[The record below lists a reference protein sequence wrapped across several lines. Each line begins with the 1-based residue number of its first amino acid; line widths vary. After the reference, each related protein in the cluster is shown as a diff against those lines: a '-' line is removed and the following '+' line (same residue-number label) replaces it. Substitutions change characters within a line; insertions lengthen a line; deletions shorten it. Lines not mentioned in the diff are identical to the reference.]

1 MNADAIA
8 ELMVD
13 LFTRLVDDTTSSF
26 PTQTGLDPDTQ
37 DLLAMH
43 YLKEAKLAIARL
55 EREMLATTNLDYTTL
70 GSALGISKQAARQK
84 VRVAKEAQ
92 EQINEQS
99 EGADTPRFAPLTL
112 EWASRHLPP
121 ARRRAGQ
128 VPNRN
133 LAGAIDPDED
143 LPERPLTRD
152 FTIETVAR
160 GAKRIR
166 TTQPTDPPTDEPN

>member
-13 LFTRLVDDTTSSF
+13 LFSRLADDNSSSH

-55 EREMLATTNLDYTTL
+55 EREMLATTTLDYTTL

-92 EQINEQS
+92 EQIEQQTQA
-99 EGADTPRFAPLTL
+99 GTPRFAPITL
-112 EWASRHLPP
+112 EWAARNLPP
-121 ARRRAGQ
+121 ARTRSGQ
-128 VPNRN
+128 ALNRS
-133 LAGAIDPDED
+133 LAGAADPHED

-166 TTQPTDPPTDEPN
+166 TTDEPAGRAS